1 MRPSDLTRFKQ
12 KGQPIAVLTAW
23 DSLSASLAEAAGA
36 DVVLIGDS
44 LAMVALGH
52 ATTLP
57 VSLDQ
62 MLHHTQAVARGL
74 TAMPADQPLLVCDL
88 PFLSYQCGE
97 DRAVAAAGRL
107 LKESSAAAVK
117 LEGAE
122 PEVVT
127 VIDRLVRMGIPVMG
141 HLASPH
147 RPCIVWAIAVRPRM
161 PSAKSACWIRREL
174 WNRRAASLWCWNM
187 SRRSWRARCNKP

>member
-23 DSLSASLAEAAGA
+23 DSLSAALAEAAGA
-36 DVVLIGDS
+36 DVLLIGDS

-74 TAMPADQPLLVCDL
+74 TACLLYTSPSPRDL
-88 PFLSYQCGE
+88 WIS
-97 DRAVAAAGRL
+97 
-107 LKESSAAAVK
+107 
-117 LEGAE
+117 
-122 PEVVT
+122 
-127 VIDRLVRMGIPVMG
+127 
-141 HLASPH
+141 
-147 RPCIVWAIAVRPRM
+147 RM
-161 PSAKSACWIRREL
+161 PSSA
-174 WNRRAASLWCWNM
+174 
-187 SRRSWRARCNKP
+187 

>member
-23 DSLSASLAEAAGA
+23 DSLSAALAEAAGA
-36 DVVLIGDS
+36 DVLLIGDS

-122 PEVVT
+122 PEVVA

-141 HLASPH
+141 HL
-147 RPCIVWAIAVRPRM
+147 
-161 PSAKSACWIRREL
+161 L
-174 WNRRAASLWCWNM
+174 SLIHI
-187 SRRSWRARCNKP
+187 

>member
-23 DSLSASLAEAAGA
+23 DSLSAALAEAAGA
-36 DVVLIGDS
+36 DVLLIGDS

-74 TAMPADQPLLVCDL
+74 TAMPADQQGLIGGHGRQSSCHRLGVMEHLVKAHREC
-88 PFLSYQCGE
+88 CGMTQ
-97 DRAVAAAGRL
+97 RHHGQ
-107 LKESSAAAVK
+107 
-117 LEGAE
+117 
-122 PEVVT
+122 
-127 VIDRLVRMGIPVMG
+127 
-141 HLASPH
+141 
-147 RPCIVWAIAVRPRM
+147 
-161 PSAKSACWIRREL
+161 
-174 WNRRAASLWCWNM
+174 
-187 SRRSWRARCNKP
+187 